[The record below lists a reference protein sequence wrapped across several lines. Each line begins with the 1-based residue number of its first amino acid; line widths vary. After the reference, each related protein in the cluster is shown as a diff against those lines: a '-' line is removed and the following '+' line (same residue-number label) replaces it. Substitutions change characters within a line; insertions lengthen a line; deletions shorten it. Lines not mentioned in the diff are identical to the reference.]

1 MMHRMK
7 RALLV
12 TTGAL
17 LILVTLVYVGDY
29 LSVRFQIPKR
39 ELYSTIKIQPY
50 YAVKLKDNKT
60 EFDFLAPQT
69 EVCIHSLFPH
79 FGHRPCWYVSRHTQK
94 RIDM

>member
-1 MMHRMK
+1 MK
-7 RALLV
+7 RVLLKAI
-12 TTGAL
+12 GAL
-17 LILVTLVYVGDY
+17 LILASVLYVGDY
-29 LSVRFQIPKR
+29 LSARFQIPKR

-50 YAVKLKDNKT
+50 DAVKLKGNKT
-60 EFDFLAPQT
+60 DFYFLDPQT